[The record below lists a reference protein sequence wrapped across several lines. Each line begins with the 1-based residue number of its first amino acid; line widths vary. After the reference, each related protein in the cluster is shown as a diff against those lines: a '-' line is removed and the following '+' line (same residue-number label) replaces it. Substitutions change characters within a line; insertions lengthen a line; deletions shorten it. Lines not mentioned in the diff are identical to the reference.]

1 MPEVIRIS
9 DSPTL
14 IPTKDY
20 QYGSWDFD
28 EFNPV
33 QSRLME
39 TYAGE
44 SNVAIAAATSA
55 GKTVCSEM
63 YLAYE
68 IRKRGGKGIYVG
80 PLKALASE
88 KEQDWTDTNH
98 HFHNINT
105 AIVTG
110 DFRFTGSR
118 ISELDK
124 ADLIVMTPEM
134 LASRCRNNKSD
145 KSKFLSDVGTIVF
158 DECFTEDALVL
169 TEIGYIPIGV
179 IIDHKMD
186 VKVASYNHKT
196 KEIEYKK
203 ILAFQK
209 KSLIK
214 KWYSIIYNGGNI
226 IVTENQAIWVENKG
240 YISAKNICVG
250 DVLLIGEYDG
260 KNKELDS
267 AYTNREECDLRNST
281 WRRINQSVWDQQIST
296 DENSAMFETKR
307 VGRVEV
313 REVEEIGWKP
323 SDSVRKW
330 RIRRQDI
337 QFFDT
342 IISRVKRYLR
352 NCYSG
357 WEENSNTQMVGSNR
371 SSNCIGDLVYGR
383 RQSSKELNEATHRIF
398 FGRGSA
404 VACRLAKWL
413 GNCWVSSVSNEG
425 LFRVALHSRR
435 KRSVSGNC
443 VLSHNS
449 DYEIQIASEN
459 GRDFL
464 FNVWEQIYSNKETYL
479 RGQKSFA
486 LFRDVQE
493 EVEEYVREI
502 EEVSPEESTCC
513 DLEIEGNNNFFVMQP
528 GSNIPVLCHNSHLL
542 TVPKRGDHIEVALMK
557 MMSIN
562 PEVRIVLL
570 SATMPN
576 VDEICGWITNLTGR
590 DTYFLESDYRP
601 CPLSIHYESYYDG
614 DKSYDDKEN
623 QKVSTACSIVSYYP
637 DDKFLIFV
645 HTKRTGKLMVDE
657 LDQHGVVAEF
667 HNADLGLKKRRE
679 LEDRFK
685 NDPSFRVVVATSTL
699 AWGLNLPA
707 RRVIITGIHRG
718 LTPVE
723 NYDIW
728 QEVGRAGRPRYDP
741 RGDAYILVPESTKD
755 EHVARL
761 KKKSPIRSTMLEYVG
776 TPTNPHYKTLAF
788 HVVSEIHHGS
798 IKTKEGFHEWF
809 RKSLAH
815 HQDQDFNDDVVDRTI
830 QMLEQ
835 CRAIVIEDNEYKC
848 TAIGKVASMFYYS
861 PFDVS
866 DLRRNFKQVFDQ
878 KLEDNDY
885 ALAMAMGNI
894 DTNKWAIA
902 NRYEKEQMFLFQGKV
917 ERMFGEATFL
927 PGAIKYGFA
936 YYNMLKGK
944 KVEVFAALQGSLLVD
959 LERTMQVVNAID
971 SMSCKWDKQAWFKTF
986 KMRLQYGVE
995 ADLVELVRIPN
1006 VGHVRANRLK
1016 DKKIKTMSDFLNYN
1030 ATQLAGIM
1038 KCSNKLAEEAL
1049 EGARMIELQ
1058 DSVDV

>member
-9 DSPTL
+9 DSPVL
-14 IPTKDY
+14 IPTKNY
-20 QYGSWDFD
+20 QYGFWDFED
-28 EFNPV
+28 FNPV

-39 TYAGE
+39 TYAGD

-88 KEQDWTDTNH
+88 KEQDWTDEKH
-98 HFHNINT
+98 HFHNIKT

-158 DECFTEDALVL
+158 DE
-169 TEIGYIPIGV
+169 
-179 IIDHKMD
+179 
-186 VKVASYNHKT
+186 
-196 KEIEYKK
+196 
-203 ILAFQK
+203 
-209 KSLIK
+209 
-214 KWYSIIYNGGNI
+214 
-226 IVTENQAIWVENKG
+226 
-240 YISAKNICVG
+240 
-250 DVLLIGEYDG
+250 
-260 KNKELDS
+260 
-267 AYTNREECDLRNST
+267 
-281 WRRINQSVWDQQIST
+281 
-296 DENSAMFETKR
+296 
-307 VGRVEV
+307 
-313 REVEEIGWKP
+313 
-323 SDSVRKW
+323 
-330 RIRRQDI
+330 
-337 QFFDT
+337 
-342 IISRVKRYLR
+342 
-352 NCYSG
+352 
-357 WEENSNTQMVGSNR
+357 
-371 SSNCIGDLVYGR
+371 
-383 RQSSKELNEATHRIF
+383 
-398 FGRGSA
+398 
-404 VACRLAKWL
+404 
-413 GNCWVSSVSNEG
+413 
-425 LFRVALHSRR
+425 
-435 KRSVSGNC
+435 
-443 VLSHNS
+443 
-449 DYEIQIASEN
+449 
-459 GRDFL
+459 
-464 FNVWEQIYSNKETYL
+464 
-479 RGQKSFA
+479 
-486 LFRDVQE
+486 
-493 EVEEYVREI
+493 
-502 EEVSPEESTCC
+502 
-513 DLEIEGNNNFFVMQP
+513 
-528 GSNIPVLCHNSHLL
+528 SHLL
-542 TVPKRGDHIEVALMK
+542 TVPNRGDHIEVALMK

-562 PEVRIVLL
+562 PDVRIVLL

-576 VDEICGWITNLTGR
+576 VDEICGWITKLTGR
-590 DTYFLESDYRP
+590 DTYFLESEYRP

-623 QKVSTACSIVSYYP
+623 QKVNAACSIVSYYP

-657 LDQHGVVAEF
+657 LNKHGIDSEF

-685 NDPSFRVVVATSTL
+685 NDPKFRVVVATSTL

-707 RRVIITGIHRG
+707 RRVIITGVHRG

-741 RGDAYILVPESTKD
+741 RGDAYILVPESTKQ

-761 KKKSPIRSTMLEYVG
+761 KKKSSIRSTMLEFVG

-788 HVVSEIHHGS
+788 HVVSEIHHGN

-835 CRAIVIEDNEYKC
+835 CRAIVIEGDEYKC

-878 KLEDNDY
+878 KLENNDY

-902 NRYEKEQMFLFQGKV
+902 NRYEKEQMATFQSKV
-917 ERMFGEATFL
+917 ERMFGESTFL

-936 YYNMLKGK
+936 YFNMLKGK
-944 KVEVFAALQGSLLVD
+944 RVEVFAALQASLLVD
-959 LERTMQVVNAID
+959 LERTMQVINGID

-995 ADLVELVRIPN
+995 ADLVDLVRIPN

-1016 DKKIKTMSDFLNYN
+1016 DKKIKTMSDFLNHS
-1030 ATQLAGIM
+1030 AAQLAGIM

-1058 DSVDV
+1058 DSVNV